1 MKKTSYFLRELE
13 INRMPG
19 FPKGLES
26 LKLAD
31 NINVITGP
39 NASGKSSTSRLM
51 QQLIWP
57 TKIKGFDASAVVKMD
72 HEDWSIL
79 MDSYTVKT
87 QRNGIDAKMSGIPT
101 IEGCHRYLLP
111 LHELIKDDENDLAKE
126 ILKQSMG
133 GYDLDKAGEALV
145 YSSSI
150 KTTNNQPY
158 RNIEQTD
165 ANFKDIR
172 YNHEKLKKEED
183 KLNNLFSDR
192 EKAEYALS
200 CKTLLD
206 LQINLK
212 QEELKLE
219 EYEHQRKAYP
229 SSMDF
234 LSGDEIKRV
243 EELEQDISIADSK
256 IRMATEKI
264 NDSKE
269 KLGTITFSTENLEEK
284 EISILRKKI
293 ANLEIISRKV
303 SDINEN
309 IESHE
314 IKTRDYAFTIDKNI
328 DPQKWKGLDLKEVGD
343 LDKFLMDAYD
353 VQGKNNLLV
362 SELELLNDALLAPE
376 MQKDYDSE
384 KLKEGLK
391 TLGYWLKEQKKDHGV
406 TNLVLLATAF
416 AGLVTAIITYFTGWG
431 FLGLFPIIVLIFYA
445 LREPDGDT
453 SKIREQ
459 DFEKLGLSPPN
470 KWNKEEVITII
481 GKLIEDLE
489 DQIHKQSLQQKLTE
503 CANEIKELKPQL
515 EKIETQSEEW
525 KEKMGTVPEVS
536 NDSYASLYWFLT
548 KVKEWQVTN
557 SQLDI
562 FKQNKLTEEERH
574 DKELDKINSI
584 FSNYGISTANDLD
597 VITTNLNEL
606 ETQYKL
612 IIEQNSIV
620 DDQQNVIK
628 STIEEKEKIIS
639 KLRILYLKFDLEF
652 NNKESLIALINQ
664 LPDFKSLCNKIE
676 AKKINWSEK
685 TLLLQQHSLYEN
697 EAKLRD
703 LSLDK
708 AKEKAKELEAL
719 SVDIEVIKEE
729 IMKIKTNIHNKKI
742 GHELE
747 DIISERDIALAE
759 LEELYETNLA
769 SNTGNLILEQLKK
782 ENQEQ
787 NQTKL
792 FIRANEL
799 LGIITHGRYELLIE
813 GHDNPVFKA
822 KDTITKQ
829 GLELSEISTGTRV
842 QFLLAIRL
850 AFVESQETSVKLP
863 IFADELLANSDDIRA
878 TAIIE
883 SLIEISREGRQIFYF
898 TAQDDEV
905 KKWQYHLNGH
915 SDLEFKIISLSDSKS
930 PAMTENPYSE
940 ISFTQPVP
948 NHIGKTHNEYGR
960 ELRIT
965 PIDLLSQ
972 KVSQLHLWYL
982 LENPLVLSTCLRL
995 RIEYWGQLESYRRH
1009 KEISEKLNESIW
1021 KQLENKIKLLQH
1033 IQTLYRQGRSLPIN
1047 REVLENSKTLTPA
1060 YIDDVSEKLRELNG
1074 DPKALITALKNNEI
1088 KIYKQDENTIKLE
1101 EYLFHENY
1109 IDDLEPLE
1117 SSNFTH
1123 LISEFVSHSEIP
1135 QEEAETFCNRIF
1147 KGPFLDSELN

>member
-1 MKKTSYFLRELE
+1 MSKTTYFLKELE

-57 TKIKGFDASAVVKMD
+57 TKIKGFDASAIVKLEN
-72 HEDWSIL
+72 EDWSIL
-79 MDSYTVKT
+79 MDSHAVKT
-87 QRNGIDAKMSGIPT
+87 QRNGIDAKMNGIPT
-101 IEGCHRYLLP
+101 DVGSHRYLLP

-133 GYDLDKAGEALV
+133 GYDLDEAGEDLV

-158 RNIEQTD
+158 RNIEQKD
-165 ANFKDIR
+165 ADFKEIR

-183 KLNNLFSDR
+183 KLNNLLSDR

-212 QEELKLE
+212 EDELKLE
-219 EYEHQRKAYP
+219 EYELQRKEYS
-229 SSMDF
+229 SSMDL

-256 IRMATEKI
+256 IRMATEKM
-264 NDSKE
+264 NDAKY
-269 KLGTITFSTENLEEK
+269 KLGTITFATENLGEK
-284 EISILRKKI
+284 DISILTKNI
-293 ANLEIISRKV
+293 ANLEIISRKILA
-303 SDINEN
+303 INEG
-309 IESHE
+309 IESQE
-314 IKTRDYAFTIDKNI
+314 IKTSDSAFAIDENI
-328 DPQKWKGLDLKEVGD
+328 DTQKWKGLDLKEVGD

-353 VQGKNNLLV
+353 IQGKNNLLV
-362 SELELLNDALLAPE
+362 TELELLNEALLAPE
-376 MQKDYDSE
+376 MQKEYDSE

-406 TNLVLLATAF
+406 TNMVLFATAF
-416 AGLVTAIITYFTGWG
+416 AGLVTAIITFFTGWG

-453 SKIREQ
+453 SKIREK

-489 DQIHKQSLQQKLTE
+489 DQIHKQSLQHKLTE
-503 CANEIKELKPQL
+503 CTNEIKDLKPQL
-515 EKIETQSEEW
+515 DKIETKSEDW

-536 NDSYASLYWFLT
+536 NDNYASLYWFLT

-557 SQLDI
+557 TQLEI
-562 FKQNKLTEEERH
+562 FKKNKLTEEERH
-574 DKELDKINSI
+574 HEELDKINSI

-597 VITTNLNEL
+597 IITTNLNEL

-612 IIEQNSIV
+612 IIEQKSII

-628 STIEEKEKIIS
+628 STEEEKVKFTS
-639 KLRILYLKFDLEF
+639 KLKVLYLKFKLEY

-664 LPDFKSLCNKIE
+664 LPDFKNLCNKIA

-685 TLLLQQHSLYEN
+685 TNLLQQHSLYEN
-697 EAKLRD
+697 EAKLHD

-708 AKEKAKELEAL
+708 AKEKVKELEAIA
-719 SVDIEVIKEE
+719 VDIEEIKEE
-729 IMKIKTNIHNKKI
+729 ITKIKTNINNKKS

-747 DIISERDIALAE
+747 DVISERDIALAE

-769 SNTGNLILEQLKK
+769 SNTGKLILEQLKK

-787 NQTKL
+787 NQSQL
-792 FIRANEL
+792 YIRANEL
-799 LGIITHGRYELLIE
+799 LGLITHGRYELLID

-822 KDTITKQ
+822 YDTIMKQ

-842 QFLLAIRL
+842 HFLLAIRI
-850 AFVESQETSVKLP
+850 AFVESQETTIKLP
-863 IFADELLANSDDIRA
+863 IFADELLANSDDLRA

-883 SLIEISREGRQIFYF
+883 ALIEISREGRQIFYF

-905 KKWQYHLNGH
+905 KKWQHHLKEH
-915 SDLEFKIISLSDSKS
+915 SDLEFEIISLNGSKI
-930 PAMTENPYSE
+930 TEIKDNPYSE
-940 ISFTQPVP
+940 ISFTQIVP
-948 NHIGKTHNEYGR
+948 NHVGKSHNEYGL
-960 ELRIT
+960 ELKFALF
-965 PIDLLSQ
+965 DLLAEDS
-972 KVSQLHLWYL
+972 SQLHLWYL
-982 LENPLVLSTCLRL
+982 LENNDFLSKCLKL
-995 RIEYWGQLESYRRH
+995 RIEFWGQLESYRKHRS
-1009 KEISEKLNESIW
+1009 ISENLDEPLW
-1021 KQLENKIKLLQH
+1021 KQLNNKIKLLQH
-1033 IQTLYRQGRSLPIN
+1033 LQTLYRQGRPLPID
-1047 REVLENSKTLTPA
+1047 REVLENSESLTPA
-1060 YIDDVSEKLRELNG
+1060 YIDIVCEKLKEFNG
-1074 DPKALITALKNNEI
+1074 NPKALISALKNREI
-1088 KIYKQDENTIKLE
+1088 RIYKHEENTQKLE
-1101 EYLFHENY
+1101 EYLLNENY
-1109 IDDLEPLE
+1109 MDDLEPLD
-1117 SSNFTH
+1117 NNKFTQ
-1123 LISEFVSHSEIP
+1123 LTSVFVSHSEIP
-1135 QEEAETFCNRIF
+1135 QEDAETFCNRIF